1 MSENSSISSNSSNN
15 NSDVMMENEVEV
27 EDETDVLHTKF
38 EALCF
43 HVINSLDC
51 SFQLNEL
58 VSGLNHKQKIFFN

>member
-1 MSENSSISSNSSNN
+1 MSENSNNNN
-15 NSDVMMENEVEV
+15 NSDIMMENEVKV
-27 EDETDVLHTKF
+27 EDETDVLNTKF

-58 VSGLNHKQKIFFN
+58 VSGLNYY